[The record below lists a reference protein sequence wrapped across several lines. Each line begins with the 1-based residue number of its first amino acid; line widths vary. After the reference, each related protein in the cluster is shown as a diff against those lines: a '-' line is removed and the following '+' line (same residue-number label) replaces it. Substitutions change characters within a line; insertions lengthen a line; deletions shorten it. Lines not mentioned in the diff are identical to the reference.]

1 MDFAF
6 SEEQQLLRD
15 NVRKMMD
22 HHAPPEYVARHDRD
36 KTYPYEL
43 YDAWVDAG
51 LFKLPFPENVG
62 GLGGSVIDLAIAAE
76 EIAYTSAD
84 FYMAFAGGVFCALNI
99 VRKGSP
105 EQIERWIPRLMAG
118 ETRMAISISEPDAG

>member
-1 MDFAF
+1 MPGSRPACFGCRF
-6 SEEQQLLRD
+6 RRS
-15 NVRKMMD
+15 
-22 HHAPPEYVARHDRD
+22 
-36 KTYPYEL
+36 
-43 YDAWVDAG
+43 
-51 LFKLPFPENVG
+51 VG

-105 EQIERWIPRLMAG
+105 EQIAHWIPRLLSG
-118 ETRMAISISEPDAG
+118 ETRMAISISEPDAGSDVGAMRTSAERKRATAGSSTARNCGAAAPARAIP